1 MCVSPGQSSLNLLK
15 SKAMQVKISH
25 PTTTE
30 AVVTVIATEAEL
42 QAIKVHVI
50 GHYQGRVKVPGFRS
64 GNVPPAILEKHV
76 DPDTLQTDFLEEGI
90 QQLFSQAVDAHK
102 LRPVGQPEINITK
115 FVPYTTLEFEAK
127 MPVISE
133 VKLADYKKI
142 KKTRPEVKL
151 TAADVNEVLESLRE
165 RAADHADVD
174 RAAKSGD
181 QVYIDFKGTD
191 AKGEPV
197 NGADGKDYPLT
208 LGSNAFIPGF
218 EDNVVGMKANE
229 EKTFTLT
236 FPKDYGVK
244 AMANKKVTFTVTVTK
259 VQEVKKPKLDD
270 DFAAKVGPFKDLA
283 ELKAD
288 VKKQVTL
295 ERQREADAQY
305 QSELVDEIAQKS
317 ALDVPKVLIEDQIDR
332 MEQDERQNLMYRGQT
347 WEDHL
352 KEEGVTAEE
361 HREQKREQAELR
373 VKASLILAEIAEAE
387 KLSVTDDEL
396 EVRMQI
402 LKQQYQDPQMQAELA
417 KPETRRD
424 IGARILTE
432 KTLDKLTEYS
442 TK

>member
-1 MCVSPGQSSLNLLK
+1 
-15 SKAMQVKISH
+15 MQVKISH
-25 PTTTE
+25 PTNTE
-30 AVVTVIATEAEL
+30 AVVTVIATEDEL
-42 QAIKVHVI
+42 QAIKKHVL
-50 GHYQGRVKVPGFRS
+50 GHYQGRIKVPGFRS
-64 GNVPPAILEKHV
+64 NNIPPAILEKNI
-76 DPDTLQTDFLEEGI
+76 DPNALQTDFLEEGI
-90 QQLFSQAVDAHK
+90 QQLFSQAVEAHK
-102 LRPVGQPEINITK
+102 LRPVGQPEINISK

-127 MPVISE
+127 LPVIGE

-142 KKTRPEVKL
+142 KKAHPEVKL
-151 TAADVNEVLESLRE
+151 TAADVNEVLESLRV
-165 RAADHADVD
+165 RAAEHVDVD
-174 RAAKSGD
+174 RAAKADD
-181 QVYIDFKGTD
+181 QVWIDFKGTN
-191 AKGEPV
+191 AEGEPV
-197 NGADGKDYPLT
+197 NGADGRDYPLV
-208 LGSNAFIPGF
+208 LGSNTFIPGF
-218 EDNVVGMKANE
+218 EDNVIGMKANQ

-244 AMANKKVTFTVTVTK
+244 TLANKKVTFAVTVTK

-270 DFAAKVGPFKDLA
+270 TFASTVGPFKDLA

-288 VKKQVTL
+288 IKKQVSL

-305 QSELVDEIAQKS
+305 QSELVEEIAKKS
-317 ALDVPKVLIEDQIDR
+317 SLDVPKILVDNQIDR

-387 KLSVTDDEL
+387 GLGVTEDEL
-396 EVRMQI
+396 DVRMQI

-424 IGARILTE
+424 IASRILTE
-432 KTLDKLTEYS
+432 KTLDKLTEYA